1 MNNKWR
7 GLVVHLLIAAAGSG
21 SRMGADRNK
30 LLLKIAG
37 KTVLEWT
44 LKAACA
50 SKAINWIGIIGQP
63 KDKSSICSFI
73 NNSVKLVEWING
85 GSTRQQSVQLGL
97 SALPDDAK
105 FVLIHDGARCLVNP
119 SVFDEIAKIVYKG
132 QAVIAASQV
141 TDTIKKVDKNMEI
154 IDSPP
159 RSDLW
164 SAQTPQ
170 GFPVDKLKNAHRE
183 AIAKEWNVTD
193 DASLFERLGL
203 PVKIY
208 DAGPSNIKVTTPF
221 DLVIAESLLS
231 TKIA

>member
-1 MNNKWR
+1 M
-7 GLVVHLLIAAAGSG
+7 HLLIAAAGSG

-50 SKAINWIGIIGQP
+50 SKSINWIGIIGQP
-63 KDKSSICSFI
+63 KDKNSICSI
-73 NNSVKLVEWING
+73 IHDSVKSVKWING
-85 GSTRQQSVQLGL
+85 GSTRQQSVQRGL
-97 SALPDDAK
+97 SALPDDAQS
-105 FVLIHDGARCLVNP
+105 VMIHDGARCLVRP
-119 SVFDEIAKIVYKG
+119 LVFDDIAKIVSNG
-132 QAVIAASQV
+132 HAVIAASQV
-141 TDTIKKVDKNMEI
+141 TDTIKKVDKNGAI
-154 IDSPP
+154 IESPP
-159 RSDLW
+159 RADLW

-170 GFPVDKLKNAHRE
+170 AFPVNQLKHAHNE
-183 AIAKEWNVTD
+183 AITKEWNVTD

-231 TKIA
+231 TTKG

>member
-1 MNNKWR
+1 M
-7 GLVVHLLIAAAGSG
+7 HLLIAAAGSG
-21 SRMGADRNK
+21 SRMRADRNK

-44 LKAACA
+44 LKAAFA
-50 SKAINWIGIIGQP
+50 SKSIHWIGIIGQP
-63 KDKSSICSFI
+63 KDKSPICSII
-73 NNSVKLVEWING
+73 NDSVKPVKWING
-85 GSTRQQSVQLGL
+85 GATRQQSVQCGL
-97 SALPDDAK
+97 SALPDDAQ

-119 SVFDEIAKIVYKG
+119 LVFDEIAKIVSNG

-141 TDTIKKVDKNMEI
+141 TDTIKKVDKNGTI

-159 RSDLW
+159 RSGLW

-170 GFPVDKLKNAHRE
+170 GFPVDKLKHAHVE
-183 AIAKEWNVTD
+183 AISKEWSVTD
-193 DASLFERLGL
+193 DASLFERLDF

-221 DLVIAESLLS
+221 DLIIAESLLS
-231 TKIA
+231 TRTV

>member
-1 MNNKWR
+1 M
-7 GLVVHLLIAAAGSG
+7 HLLIAAAGSG

-30 LLLKIAG
+30 LLLKVAG

-44 LKAACA
+44 LKAALG
-50 SKAINWIGIIGQP
+50 SKTINWIGIIGQP
-63 KDKSSICSFI
+63 KDKKSICSTFDETFK
-73 NNSVKLVEWING
+73 SVHWING

-97 SALPDDAK
+97 AALPIDAK
-105 FVLIHDGARCLVNP
+105 YVLIHDGARCLVRP
-119 SVFDEIAKIVYKG
+119 SVFDEVSKIVSEG

-141 TDTIKKVDKNMEI
+141 TDTIKKVNKDGEI
-154 IDSPP
+154 TESPP

-170 GFPVDKLKNAHRE
+170 GFPVNKLKHAHGE
-183 AIAKEWNVTD
+183 AIAKGWNVTD
-193 DASLFERLGL
+193 DASLFERLGMS
-203 PVKIY
+203 VKIY

-231 TKIA
+231 TLKD

>member
-1 MNNKWR
+1 M
-7 GLVVHLLIAAAGSG
+7 HLLIAAAGSG

-30 LLLKIAG
+30 LLLEVAG

-44 LKAACA
+44 LKAAFDA
-50 SKAINWIGIIGQP
+50 KTISWIGIIGQP
-63 KDKSSICSFI
+63 RDKSPICSI
-73 NNSVKLVEWING
+73 LDNSVKAVQWING

-97 SALPDDAK
+97 SALPDNAK
-105 FVLIHDGARCLVNP
+105 SVLIHDGARCLVSP
-119 SVFDEIAKIVYKG
+119 LVFDEIANIVSNG
-132 QAVIAASQV
+132 HAVVAASQV
-141 TDTIKKVDKNMEI
+141 TDTIKKVDKYGEI
-154 IDSPP
+154 IESPP
-159 RSDLW
+159 RAGLW

-170 GFPVDKLKNAHRE
+170 GFPVNELKNAHNE
-183 AIAKEWNVTD
+183 AINKGWDVTD

-231 TKIA
+231 TSKV

>member
-1 MNNKWR
+1 M
-7 GLVVHLLIAAAGSG
+7 HLLIAAAGSG
-21 SRMGADRNK
+21 SRMGADKNK

-37 KTVLEWT
+37 KTILEWT
-44 LKAACA
+44 LKAAFA
-50 SKAINWIGIIGQP
+50 SKSINWIGIIGQP
-63 KDKSSICSFI
+63 QDKNFIVSII
-73 NNSVKLVEWING
+73 NDSVKSVKWING

-119 SVFDEIAKIVYKG
+119 LVFDDIAKIVSSG

-141 TDTIKKVDKNMEI
+141 TDTIKKVDKNREI

-170 GFPVDKLKNAHRE
+170 GFPVDKLKNAHCE
-183 AIAKEWNVTD
+183 AIAKGWNVTD

-231 TKIA
+231 VKKE

>member
-1 MNNKWR
+1 M
-7 GLVVHLLIAAAGSG
+7 HLLIAAAGSG

-44 LKAACA
+44 LKAAFA

-63 KDKSSICSFI
+63 KDKRSICSVI
-73 NNSVKLVEWING
+73 DNSVRSVEWING
-85 GSTRQQSVQLGL
+85 GSTRQQSVYLGL
-97 SALPDDAK
+97 SALPDDAQS
-105 FVLIHDGARCLVNP
+105 VLIHDGARCLVNP
-119 SVFDEIAKIVYKG
+119 FVFDDIAKIVSNG

-141 TDTIKKVDKNMEI
+141 TDTIKKVNKNGEI
-154 IDSPP
+154 ICSPP

-170 GFPVDKLKNAHRE
+170 GFPVEQLKHAHSE
-183 AIAKEWNVTD
+183 AIAKKWNVTD
-193 DASLFERLGL
+193 DASLFELLGL

-221 DLVIAESLLS
+221 DLVIAEAIISAR
-231 TKIA
+231 KG

>member
-1 MNNKWR
+1 M
-7 GLVVHLLIAAAGSG
+7 HLLIAAAGSG

-30 LLLKIAG
+30 LLLKTAG
-37 KTVLEWT
+37 KTVLDWT
-44 LKAACA
+44 LKAANA
-50 SKAINWIGIIGQP
+50 SEEINWIGIIGQP
-63 KDKSSICSFI
+63 KDKSSICEII
-73 NNSVKLVEWING
+73 NDSVKSVTWIDG
-85 GSTRQQSVQLGL
+85 GATRQQSVQLGL
-97 SALPDDAK
+97 SALPEDAQ
-105 FVLIHDGARCLVNP
+105 FVLIHDGARCLVSP
-119 SVFDEIAKIVYKG
+119 LVFDDIAKIVSNG

-141 TDTIKKVDKNMEI
+141 TDTIKKVDKNREI
-154 IDSPP
+154 ICSPL

-170 GFPVDKLKNAHRE
+170 GFPVKQLKHAHSE

-221 DLVIAESLLS
+221 DLVIAESILS
-231 TKIA
+231 ARKD

>member
-1 MNNKWR
+1 M
-7 GLVVHLLIAAAGSG
+7 HLLIAAAGSG

-50 SKAINWIGIIGQP
+50 SKSINWIGIIGQP
-63 KDKSSICSFI
+63 KDKNSICSI
-73 NNSVKLVEWING
+73 IHDSVKSVKWING
-85 GSTRQQSVQLGL
+85 GSTRQQSVQRGL
-97 SALPDDAK
+97 SALPDDAQS
-105 FVLIHDGARCLVNP
+105 VMIHDGARCLVRP
-119 SVFDEIAKIVYKG
+119 LVFDDIAKIVSNG
-132 QAVIAASQV
+132 HAVIAASQV
-141 TDTIKKVDKNMEI
+141 TDTIKKVDKNGEI

-159 RSDLW
+159 RADLW

-170 GFPVDKLKNAHRE
+170 AFPVNQLKHAHNE
-183 AIAKEWNVTD
+183 AITKEWNVTD

-221 DLVIAESLLS
+221 DLVVAESLLS
-231 TKIA
+231 TTKD

>member
-1 MNNKWR
+1 M
-7 GLVVHLLIAAAGSG
+7 HLLIAAAGSG

-37 KTVLEWT
+37 QTVLEWT
-44 LKAACA
+44 LKAAFA
-50 SKAINWIGIIGQP
+50 SEAINWIGIVGQP
-63 KDKSSICSFI
+63 KDKKAICSI
-73 NNSVKLVEWING
+73 IHESVKLVKWIDG

-97 SALPDDAK
+97 NALPEDAK
-105 FVLIHDGARCLVNP
+105 FVLIHDGARCLVSP
-119 SVFDEIAKIVYKG
+119 LVFDDISKIVAKG
-132 QAVIAASQV
+132 HAVIAASQV
-141 TDTIKKVDKNMEI
+141 TDTIKKVDEKGEI

-159 RSDLW
+159 RSNLW

-170 GFPVDKLKNAHRE
+170 AFPVDKLKHAHSE

-203 PVKIY
+203 SVKIY

-231 TKIA
+231 SK

>member
-1 MNNKWR
+1 M
-7 GLVVHLLIAAAGSG
+7 HLLIAAAGSG

-30 LLLKIAG
+30 LLLKISG

-44 LKAACA
+44 LKAAFA
-50 SKAINWIGIIGQP
+50 SNAITWIGIIGQP
-63 KDKSSICSFI
+63 KDKSSICSI
-73 NNSVKLVEWING
+73 IHDSVKSVTWING
-85 GSTRQQSVQLGL
+85 GSTRQQSVQRGL
-97 SALPDDAK
+97 SALPDDAQS
-105 FVLIHDGARCLVNP
+105 VLIHDGARCLVSP
-119 SVFDEIAKIVYKG
+119 LVFDDIAKIVSRGK
-132 QAVIAASQV
+132 AVIAASKV
-141 TDTIKKVDKNMEI
+141 TDTIKKVDNNGVI

-170 GFPVDKLKNAHRE
+170 GFPVDQLKHAHSK
-183 AIAKEWNVTD
+183 AIAKGWDVTD

-203 PVKIY
+203 LVQIY

-231 TKIA
+231 TKKD

>member
-1 MNNKWR
+1 M
-7 GLVVHLLIAAAGSG
+7 HLLIAAAGSG
-21 SRMGADRNK
+21 NRMGADRNK

-37 KTVLEWT
+37 KTILEWT
-44 LKAACA
+44 LKAAFA

-63 KDKSSICSFI
+63 KDKNSICSI
-73 NNSVKLVEWING
+73 IHDSVKSVKWING
-85 GSTRQQSVQLGL
+85 GETRQQSVQQGL
-97 SALPDDAK
+97 SALPDDAQ
-105 FVLIHDGARCLVNP
+105 FVLIHDGARCLVSP
-119 SVFDEIAKIVYKG
+119 LVFDDIAKIVSNG
-132 QAVIAASQV
+132 HAVIAASQV
-141 TDTIKKVDKNMEI
+141 TDTIKRIDKNGEI

-159 RSDLW
+159 RSGLW

-170 GFPVDKLKNAHRE
+170 GFPVDKLKHAHSE
-183 AIAKEWNVTD
+183 AISKEWHVTD

-231 TKIA
+231 TKKE

>member
-1 MNNKWR
+1 M
-7 GLVVHLLIAAAGSG
+7 
-21 SRMGADRNK
+21 
-30 LLLKIAG
+30 LKIAG
-37 KTVLEWT
+37 KTILEWT
-44 LKAACA
+44 LKAAFG
-50 SKAINWIGIIGQP
+50 SKSINWIGIIGQP
-63 KDKSSICSFI
+63 KDKNSISSIIDDSRM
-73 NNSVKLVEWING
+73 SVKWIDG

-97 SALPDDAK
+97 AALPDDAES
-105 FVLIHDGARCLVNP
+105 VLIHDGARCLVR
-119 SVFDEIAKIVYKG
+119 SFVFDEISKIVSKG

-141 TDTIKKVDKNMEI
+141 TDTIKKVDKDGEI
-154 IDSPP
+154 IESPP

-170 GFPVDKLKNAHRE
+170 GFPVTKLKHAHSE
-183 AIAKEWNVTD
+183 AISKGWNVTD

-231 TKIA
+231 TLKD

>member
-1 MNNKWR
+1 M
-7 GLVVHLLIAAAGSG
+7 HLLIAAAGSG

-30 LLLKIAG
+30 LLLKVAG

-44 LKAACA
+44 LKAALN
-50 SKAINWIGIIGQP
+50 SKSITWIGIIGQP
-63 KDKSSICSFI
+63 KDKNSITSIFDESL
-73 NNSVKLVEWING
+73 NSVQWING

-97 SALPDDAK
+97 AALPIDAK
-105 FVLIHDGARCLVNP
+105 SVLIHDGARCLVK
-119 SVFDEIAKIVYKG
+119 SFVFDEISKIVSNG

-141 TDTIKKVDKNMEI
+141 TDTIKKVGKDGEI
-154 IDSPP
+154 IESPP
-159 RSDLW
+159 RADLW

-170 GFPVDKLKNAHRE
+170 GFPVKQLKHAHAE
-183 AIAKEWNVTD
+183 AIAKGWNVTD

-203 PVKIY
+203 PVKIF

-231 TKIA
+231 TLKD